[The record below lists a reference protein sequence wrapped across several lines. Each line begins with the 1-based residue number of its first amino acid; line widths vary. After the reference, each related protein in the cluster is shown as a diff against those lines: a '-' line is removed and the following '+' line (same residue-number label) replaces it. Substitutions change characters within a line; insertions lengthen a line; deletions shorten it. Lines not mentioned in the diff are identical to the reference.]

1 MYNSEHRDSVKFS
14 TGTPSSRVRIVFAGF
29 VWDFR
34 DRHSGLEKRNNN
46 TSKVFSLFV
55 HVCS

>member
-1 MYNSEHRDSVKFS
+1 MYNSEHRDSVRK
-14 TGTPSSRVRIVFAGF
+14 RVRIVFAGF

-55 HVCS
+55 RVFVAYLAV